1 MINIIYLTMVK
12 TIKLSEEQYNKV
24 MEMTFAHGIDA
35 KNSLPDYQM
44 STVNADG
51 VLDKGEM
58 GNPTTTDKAYVM
70 TKNYPW
76 GVGRTAR
83 GALIFTEEN
92 NNADKSG
99 DGVNDMFNHADANE
113 LTDGNEDDD
122 SCVIP
127 MSIERH
133 ADRLISAIN
142 TANLP
147 PKKIINL
154 VNKIIDSVNIRSLPP
169 SYKKETSMKILSK

>member
-1 MINIIYLTMVK
+1 MAK
-12 TIKLSEEQYNKV
+12 TIKLREDQYNKV

-35 KNSLPDYQM
+35 KNNLPDYQM

-58 GNPTTTDKAYVM
+58 GNPTTSKDIDVM
-70 TKNYPW
+70 TKNFPW
-76 GVGRTAR
+76 GVGRTTR
-83 GALIFTEEN
+83 SGVFFTEEQGN
-92 NNADKSG
+92 ISDMYNDTDQSG
-99 DGVNDMFNHADANE
+99 DGVKDMFNHADANE
-113 LTDGNEDDD
+113 LTDGNENDDA
-122 SCVIP
+122 CVIP

-147 PKKIINL
+147 PKKLINL
-154 VNKIIDSVNIRSLPP
+154 VNKIIDSVNIGSLPP
-169 SYKKETSMKILSK
+169 SYKKETSMKILAK